1 MPVASVTLPDRGWDC
16 GGAVTFWDDALG
28 ESLYPYRV
36 YRGSYGALDQSN
48 RSSLPGMDAESRD
61 LLTVEQAANYL
72 QLSQSSIRSYI
83 RQGKLKAFRIAGK
96 RKVLI
101 PRDELLKLL
110 EPAREWITEVITE
123 DEDDDGPARN
133 SRNSIGGK

>member
-1 MPVASVTLPDRGWDC
+1 M
-16 GGAVTFWDDALG
+16 
-28 ESLYPYRV
+28 E
-36 YRGSYGALDQSN
+36 
-48 RSSLPGMDAESRD
+48 AESRD

-83 RQGKLKAFRIAGK
+83 RQGKLKAFRVAGK

-110 EPAREWITEVITE
+110 EPARGELLDELISGGE
-123 DEDDDGPARN
+123 DGDPSAAPPRGGN
-133 SRNSIGGK
+133 HTGGKQ